1 MTFSEIRWGPKE
13 KWRVGGGAVN
23 ENMYVKIWG
32 LKPISAFRCINVKM
46 PMADV
51 GACEP
56 W

>member
-1 MTFSEIRWGPKE
+1 MKS
-13 KWRVGGGAVN
+13 GGGQKKNGELGEEAVN

-51 GACEP
+51 SACDP
-56 W
+56 R